1 MTKSRLVF
9 NIQRFCTEDGPG
21 IRTTVFLKGCPLRC
35 TWCHNPESQNAYPE
49 LMYNPSLCIGCSMCA
64 NICAQNAHIISKNK
78 HIFLRENCDLCE
90 KCCDV
95 CPTTALEMAG
105 RAKTVAEIM
114 QVVLADKELY
124 KKTGGGITL
133 SGGEPLLQPEF
144 SYEIL
149 KAVKENGIHTCV
161 ETCGYAKYEDLA
173 HIASVTDLFLY
184 DWKITNPQLHKKY
197 TGVDN
202 ALIKENLL
210 SLDKSGAKII
220 LRCPIIPTVNDTD
233 EHFEG
238 IAALANTLANIVQ
251 VDVEPYHSLGSH
263 KLKMLGKNSEDNS
276 FPVPTKEDV
285 DLYIKKLRA
294 MTGYFCIS

>member
-1 MTKSRLVF
+1 MRNIVF

-21 IRTTVFLKGCPLRC
+21 IRTAIFLKGCPLRC
-35 TWCHNPESQNAYPE
+35 RWCHNPESQNPHPE
-49 LMYNPSLCIGCSMCA
+49 LMYNPSLCIGCGGCVGK
-64 NICAQNAHIISKNK
+64 CEQNAHVISDNK
-78 HIFLRENCDLCE
+78 HIFLREKCNLCE

-105 RAKTVAEIM
+105 YETCVAQIM
-114 QVVLADKELY
+114 EKSLSDLELY

-149 KAVKENGIHTCV
+149 KAAKENGIHTCV

-184 DWKITNPQLHKKY
+184 DWKITKPDLHKKY

-210 SLDKSGAKII
+210 SLDKSSAKII

-251 VDVEPYHSLGSH
+251 VDVEPYNPLGKH
-263 KLKMLGKNSEDNS
+263 KKEMLGKNAGED

-285 DLYIKKLRA
+285 EIYIEKIAQKTDVPVKKA
-294 MTGYFCIS
+294 